1 MADWEDLRHF
11 AALAEAGSLSGAARL
26 IGVEHA
32 TIARRVARLEAQA
45 LAWQLLIN
53 SLLRASANPQ
63 RLLDEIESDVI
74 AWRARDTRAARSP
87 VSADA
92 RAQVL
97 RLVEG
102 LRENHR
108 PPQSSDH

>member
-1 MADWEDLRHF
+1 VSNRTFPSADSNGDL
-11 AALAEAGSLSGAARL
+11 
-26 IGVEHA
+26 
-32 TIARRVARLEAQA
+32 ARRVARLEAQA

-74 AWRARDTRAARSP
+74 AWRARDTRAARSA

-108 PPQSSDH
+108 PPQSGDH